1 MLKFSTLLPPTGEKG
16 ALITQQIFHGL
27 ARPIKN

>member
-16 ALITQQIFHGL
+16 ALIAQLIFRGL
-27 ARPIKN
+27 ARAIEN